1 MEAFCQ
7 EEHLMLGDPTT
18 FTPDYQSKI
27 RISIENVPIEL
38 PHTKIRTLSKYATL
52 VTYFITGTRVY
63 SCTTIKEHLQ
73 KHIYTFGRHLRIRY
87 DNELTQNEE
96 TQQERELQDNNN
108 TSDTEGQLPRNCTYT
123 QQEIQQDTNSQQ
135 TSEEEHHTSEN
146 EQQTTHALSTK
157 EKQQE
162 QQEETPIPNIHE
174 TPDITTENDEQPFI
188 TVRKKLKEK

>member
-87 DNELTQNEE
+87 DNQLT
-96 TQQERELQDNNN
+96 
-108 TSDTEGQLPRNCTYT
+108 
-123 QQEIQQDTNSQQ
+123 
-135 TSEEEHHTSEN
+135 
-146 EQQTTHALSTK
+146 
-157 EKQQE
+157 
-162 QQEETPIPNIHE
+162 
-174 TPDITTENDEQPFI
+174 
-188 TVRKKLKEK
+188 

>member
-27 RISIENVPIEL
+27 RISIENIPIEL

-52 VTYFITGTRVY
+52 VY

-87 DNELTQNEE
+87 DNQLT
-96 TQQERELQDNNN
+96 
-108 TSDTEGQLPRNCTYT
+108 
-123 QQEIQQDTNSQQ
+123 
-135 TSEEEHHTSEN
+135 
-146 EQQTTHALSTK
+146 
-157 EKQQE
+157 
-162 QQEETPIPNIHE
+162 
-174 TPDITTENDEQPFI
+174 
-188 TVRKKLKEK
+188 